1 LKDTNGR
8 RRKSTRYKVQGTRS
22 KIQDTRYKIQDTNN
36 EEEEGLIGIIGTT
49 QNRTNKKKIL

>member
-8 RRKSTRYKVQGTRS
+8 RRKSTRYK
-22 KIQDTRYKIQDTNN
+22 IQDPRYKIQDTNN

-49 QNRTNKKKIL
+49 QNRTNKKQIL